1 MDKARIAVIGGS
13 GLYRM
18 KGLEGLEERRVETPF
33 GDPSDAVMLG
43 TAAGVRCA
51 FLPRHGAHHDFPP
64 HAIPARANLWAL
76 KSLGAEIVLSFSA
89 VGSLREELAPGHFV
103 FPDQLVDETKG
114 RRSTFFGDGIVAH
127 VSFAHPFCP
136 EVSARLLQ
144 AAQALG
150 IRSHAGGTLAC
161 MEGPAFS
168 TRAESLLHR
177 RLGYSIIGMTAIPEA
192 KLTTQG
198 DLLFRGVTT
207 SERIPLG
214 SLGQVLRAGL
224 VNPQWQNN
232 TYVGTLAGRPLP
244 DATYSG
250 SFYWGTNTLTLYVCY
265 YNGTTWVWSAL
276 GAGARGSTTVRV
288 ANVGLVGVFVM
299 GRFKGSV
306 CNSARCTSNTA
317 SVRDSQVF
325 MAPAC
330 AGSGGPDSCQL

>member
-51 FLPRHGAHHDFPP
+51 FLPRHGRSHTLVPSE
-64 HAIPARANLWAL
+64 INARANLWAL

-168 TRAESLLHR
+168 SRAESQTR
-177 RLGYSIIGMTAIPEA
+177 RKLGYDLIGMTAIPEA
-192 KLTTQG
+192 KLAREAELCYAPVSMVTDYDCWKEGEEVSTEKVVAVLTANSENAQRLVAAVLPELQKMPRSCACPKALENAVMTRPEAMPEETRRKLS
-198 DLLFRGVTT
+198 LLL
-207 SERIPLG
+207 ER
-214 SLGQVLRAGL
+214 R
-224 VNPQWQNN
+224 
-232 TYVGTLAGRPLP
+232 R
-244 DATYSG
+244 
-250 SFYWGTNTLTLYVCY
+250 
-265 YNGTTWVWSAL
+265 
-276 GAGARGSTTVRV
+276 
-288 ANVGLVGVFVM
+288 
-299 GRFKGSV
+299 
-306 CNSARCTSNTA
+306 
-317 SVRDSQVF
+317 
-325 MAPAC
+325 
-330 AGSGGPDSCQL
+330 